1 MAGWIQEP
9 ASAHWWSDPEHRGVV
24 PDRRSL
30 RRRLPIGGSGIGGAR
45 LWEARHEPDPGV
57 TEAYDLAAIIDVDGS
72 GVGHSARVID
82 RGEGRSAPQE
92 TVTA

>member
-1 MAGWIQEP
+1 MQEP
-9 ASAHWWSDPEHRGVV
+9 ASAHWSRAA
-24 PDRRSL
+24 R
-30 RRRLPIGGSGIGGAR
+30 AR

-72 GVGHSARVID
+72 GVGHSAGVID